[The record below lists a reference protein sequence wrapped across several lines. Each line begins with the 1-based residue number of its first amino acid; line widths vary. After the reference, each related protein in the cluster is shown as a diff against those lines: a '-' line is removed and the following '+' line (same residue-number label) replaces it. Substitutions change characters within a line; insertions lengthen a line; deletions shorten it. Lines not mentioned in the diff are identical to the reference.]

1 MSRRLVGWL
10 IKLGIIG
17 LITAWLVRN
26 PGVIRIDW
34 YGWQAQFPTALAVI
48 VLGLIILIVWKFA
61 TLWTYI
67 SERPRVW
74 AQNRQRRKLDNGYH
88 ALQQGLLAAAT
99 GDGGQA
105 RRQADLA
112 ERLLGKQPGVQLLA
126 AQAAQLS
133 GDHKAAARFFSD
145 LAQKDKTRLPG
156 LHGQLR
162 LAEATENPMRQ
173 REIAREIVALSPS
186 DPRALHHLIADA
198 TEQEDWDKA
207 ETYLRKAQPG
217 KKSHKSTPIPSQA
230 SDDHIIRHS
239 WNLADIHY
247 HQALKAR
254 AEGSKSDALR
264 LAGKALHLDPG
275 HAAAA
280 ILTAQIHQDNG
291 QTGKGQRI
299 LRACWRYRPAPEIAD
314 LYQKLGPKNEGQL
327 EKLRRMEKLIADN
340 PDHLESRYL
349 LAEESLDAQIWGRAR
364 HLLSSLESDL
374 DDPASPPARFCR
386 LMARLEEE
394 GNADAE
400 ESRRWLLAAA
410 FQAPSPHLIDQE
422 PAETSAEQP
431 PDTSVPEK
439 EAGALVTTIDNETI
453 TPPRDVKS

>member
-1 MSRRLVGWL
+1 MSRRFIGWL
-10 IKLGIIG
+10 IKLGLIG

-26 PGVIRIDW
+26 PGVIRVDW
-34 YGWQAQFPTALAVI
+34 QGWQAQFPTALAVI
-48 VLGLIILIVWKFA
+48 GIGLVILIVWKFA
-61 TLWTYI
+61 SLWTYI

-74 AQNRQRRKLDNGYH
+74 AQNRQRRKLDNGYQ

-126 AQAAQLS
+126 AQAAQLA
-133 GDHKAAARFFSD
+133 GDHKAAERFFSD
-145 LAQKDKTRLPG
+145 LAQKNTTRLPG
-156 LHGQLR
+156 LLGQLR
-162 LAEATENPMRQ
+162 LAEANDTAARQ
-173 REIAREIVALSPS
+173 REIAREIIALSPS
-186 DPRALHHLIADA
+186 DPRALDHLIADA
-198 TEQEDWDKA
+198 TEQEDWDQA
-207 ETYLRKAQPG
+207 ETYLRKSQRS
-217 KKSHKSTPIPSQA
+217 KKPHKSDPVLPENVENQT
-230 SDDHIIRHS
+230 

-254 AEGSKSDALR
+254 SDGSKPDALR
-264 LAGKALHLDPG
+264 LAGKTLQLDPG

-280 ILTAQIHQDNG
+280 ILTAQIHQDNE
-291 QTGKGQRI
+291 QTSKAQRI
-299 LRACWRYRPAPEIAD
+299 LRACWRHRPAPEIAD

-349 LAEESLDAQIWGRAR
+349 LAEESLNAQIWGRAR
-364 HLLSSLESDL
+364 HLLSSLENDL

-394 GNADAE
+394 GNSDPE

-410 FQAPSPHLIDQE
+410 FQAPSPHLIEQE
-422 PAETSAEQP
+422 ASAEQL
-431 PDTSVPEK
+431 PDTLAPDK
-439 EAGALVTTIDNETI
+439 EADALVTTIDNETI
-453 TPPRDVKS
+453 TSPRDVKA

>member
-10 IKLGIIG
+10 IKLGVIG

-48 VLGLIILIVWKFA
+48 VLGLVILIVWKFA

-133 GDHKAAARFFSD
+133 GDHKAADRFFSD

-162 LAEATENPMRQ
+162 LAEANDTPMRQ

-198 TEQEDWDKA
+198 TEQEDWDQA

-217 KKSHKSTPIPSQA
+217 KKSRKPAPLPSQA
-230 SDDHIIRHS
+230 SDDPT

-254 AEGSKSDALR
+254 ANGSKSDSLR
-264 LAGKALHLDPG
+264 LAAKALQLDPG

-291 QTGKGQRI
+291 QTGKAQRI
-299 LRACWRYRPAPEIAD
+299 LRACWRYRPVPEIAA
-314 LYQKLGPKNEGQL
+314 LYQKLGPENEGQL

-394 GNADAE
+394 GNSDAE

-410 FQAPSPHLIDQE
+410 FQAPSPHLVEQE
-422 PAETSAEQP
+422 PAETSTEQP
-431 PDTSVPEK
+431 QDTPVPDK
-439 EAGALVTTIDNETI
+439 EAAALVTTIDNETA
-453 TPPRDVKS
+453 TLSGDGPSDRKS